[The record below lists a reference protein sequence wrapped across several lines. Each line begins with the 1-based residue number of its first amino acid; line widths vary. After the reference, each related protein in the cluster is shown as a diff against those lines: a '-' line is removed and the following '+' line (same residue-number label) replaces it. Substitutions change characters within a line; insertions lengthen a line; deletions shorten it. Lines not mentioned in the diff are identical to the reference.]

1 MKEQKGQKFKSLFCH
16 FLECSVLFLAL
27 RKRKRISED
36 CQDVRWMSV
45 LPVLATQCLIVS
57 IRDSGEFLLPLLFLL
72 LLLLGQSP
80 LEVLY
85 HTVLLLLGPITLTL
99 LEKQE
104 SEAEWETA
112 IDALICG
119 WISGTWAKWARKRRK
134 SSASL
139 WHSRTPKCPNL
150 TEGQQGLL
158 KPTKTW
164 AKRLL
169 QVQIETLQCSPQA
182 VKLRQMNYQEA

>member
-27 RKRKRISED
+27 RKRISED
-36 CQDVRWMSV
+36 CQDVRWMSA

-57 IRDSGEFLLPLLFLL
+57 IRDSGEFLLPLLFLF

-85 HTVLLLLGPITLTL
+85 HAILLLLRPVTLTL

-112 IDALICG
+112 IDALTCG
-119 WISGTWAKWARKRRK
+119 WISDTWAKWARKGRK

-139 WHSRTPKCPNL
+139 WHSSTPKCPKFDWGPKR
-150 TEGQQGLL
+150 TF
-158 KPTKTW
+158 KTH
-164 AKRLL
+164 
-169 QVQIETLQCSPQA
+169 
-182 VKLRQMNYQEA
+182 